1 MSSKKIVLLGA
12 PGSGKGTQS
21 ALLSE
26 KLGIPTISTG
36 NILRAEI
43 QAGSDLG
50 KQVQAVMDAGK
61 LVDGSLILSILSHRV
76 SQSDCANGYILDGV
90 PRTIDQAEEMA
101 KQNIEVNC
109 VLSIDI
115 PDERVTSRMV
125 GRRVCTSCSAPFHIE
140 SAKPENDGVCD
151 HCGGGLVQRKD
162 DAAATVQHRLDV
174 YKEETAPLVDYYKEK
189 GILHTVEDQAEI
201 AAVTEAMLEIIE
213 G

>member
-1 MSSKKIVLLGA
+1 MGKKIVLLGA

-43 QAGSDLG
+43 QSGTELG

-76 SQSDCANGYILDGV
+76 SSPDCEKGYILDGV
-90 PRTIDQAEEMA
+90 PRTIEQADEMA
-101 KQNIEVNC
+101 KQGIEVNC
-109 VLSIDI
+109 VLSINI
-115 PDERVTSRMV
+115 PDERVVRRMV
-125 GRRVCTSCSAPFHIE
+125 GRRVCSSCSAPFHLE
-140 SAKPENDGVCD
+140 SAKPKKDGVCD
-151 HCGGGLVQRKD
+151 SCGGELIQRKD
-162 DAAATVQHRLDV
+162 DKAETVQHRLDV
-174 YKEETAPLVDYYKEK
+174 YQEETAPLVEYYRSK
-189 GILHTVEDQAEI
+189 GILHDVEDQPEI
-201 AAVTEAMLEIIE
+201 SAVTEAMLKLVE